1 MKTFLNIGA
10 LGLLIMAATAIQGF
24 AQPPSPPP
32 VPGNHGQNGAPPV
45 GAPIDG
51 GLGIL
56 LALGATY
63 GGRKVYVAW
72 KKRGTKDERRR
83 TKDEG

>member
-1 MKTFLNIGA
+1 MKTFVITGI
-10 LGLLIMAATAIQGF
+10 LGIFILAGTAIQGF
-24 AQPPSPPP
+24 AQAPTPPP
-32 VPGNHGQNGAPPV
+32 MPGNHGQNGTPPV

-63 GGRKVYVAW
+63 GGKKIYEAS
-72 KKRGTKDERRR
+72 KKRREMEDVRR
-83 TKDEG
+83 

>member
-1 MKTFLNIGA
+1 MKTNWKIFVVGSAMWAGIYFSA
-10 LGLLIMAATAIQGF
+10 VAD
-24 AQPPSPPP
+24 PPEPPP
-32 VPGNHGQNGAPPV
+32 PPASHGQNGNAPA

-63 GGRKVYVAW
+63 GGRKAWVAW
-72 KKRGTKDERRR
+72 KKGRGT
-83 TKDEG
+83 